1 MGEVVDQEEVGG
13 GQDDGGDVADDD
25 TAVEVVELGHGHV
38 HGEGDEE
45 KDARDAAAN

>member
-25 TAVEVVELGHGHV
+25 TAVEVVELWHGHV

-45 KDARDAAAN
+45 ENAGDTAAH